1 MKYPMLNIAI
11 GKFGILP
18 NPEEVMKIY
27 NGANGNQG
35 GKQSATNADFA
46 IRAALNAGRS
56 MTFATSQPA
65 SWKAHFTKRFPDAK
79 IEEME
84 GGLRISK

>member
-1 MKYPMLNIAI
+1 MMRIEARRQ
-11 GKFGILP
+11 GK
-18 NPEEVMKIY
+18 
-27 NGANGNQG
+27 
-35 GKQSATNADFA
+35 SDNADSI

-79 IEEME
+79 IEEVE
-84 GGLRISK
+84 GGLRITTKGNGTLKSKFLLKED

>member
-1 MKYPMLNIAI
+1 MRIEARQQDKS
-11 GKFGILP
+11 
-18 NPEEVMKIY
+18 E
-27 NGANGNQG
+27 
-35 GKQSATNADFA
+35 NADMI

-56 MTFATSQPA
+56 MTFATSQPT

-79 IEEME
+79 IEMVD

>member
-1 MKYPMLNIAI
+1 MKYPHTNIAI
-11 GKFGILP
+11 GKFGKMIEKP
-18 NPEEVMKIY
+18 YSE
-27 NGANGNQG
+27 
-35 GKQSATNADFA
+35 NADSM
-46 IRAALNAGRS
+46 IRAALNAGRA

-79 IEEME
+79 IEEVE